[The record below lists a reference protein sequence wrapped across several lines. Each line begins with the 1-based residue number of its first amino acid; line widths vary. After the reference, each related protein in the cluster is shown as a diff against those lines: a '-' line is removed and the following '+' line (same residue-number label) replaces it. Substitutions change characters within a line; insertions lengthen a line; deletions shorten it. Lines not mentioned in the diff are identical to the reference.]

1 MSNVKFKVQ
10 PGGTIKGRIRVPG
23 DKSISHRSIML
34 GAIAEGTTTVT
45 GFLEGA
51 DALATLQAF
60 KDMGVQIEGP
70 DNGNVTI
77 QGVGLRG
84 LKKPEKPMD
93 MGNSG
98 TSTRLLAG
106 ILAGQDF
113 DCELIG
119 DASLS
124 KRPMKRVTDPLA
136 EMGAKIETAEGG
148 TLPMKIFG
156 EGNTLRSIDY
166 ILPMASAQ
174 VKSCVLL
181 AGLYADGEV
190 CATEPA
196 PTRDHTE
203 RMLNGFGYDVHSEKL
218 DSQRM
223 KACLKGGG
231 SLKGRHIDV
240 PSDISSAAFFMAA
253 AAVSKGSDL
262 VIEHVGMNPTRV
274 GIIDILKLM
283 GANIQLESFHEVGGE
298 PVADVHIRYAPLKG
312 IHIPEELVA
321 LAIDEFPVLFVVAS
335 TAEGKTVL
343 TGAEELRV
351 KESDRIQVMAD
362 ALIAVGVDAQPTP
375 DGMIINGGKQSPQK
389 AEIQSHHD
397 HRISMAMTIAGL
409 NAVSEITIDDC
420 ANVNTSFPV
429 FIDLINKVGMKV
441 DVVEES

>member
-70 DNGNVTI
+70 INGNVTI

-106 ILAGQDF
+106 ILAGQNF

-124 KRPMKRVTDPLA
+124 KRPMKRVTDPLT
-136 EMGAKIETAEGG
+136 EMGAKIKTSEGG
-148 TLPMKIFG
+148 TLPMKIYG
-156 EGNTLRSIDY
+156 EGITLKSIDY

-181 AGLYADGEV
+181 AGLYADGQV

-203 RMLNGFGYDVHSEKL
+203 RMLNGFGYEVKSEKL
-218 DSQRM
+218 DHERM

-283 GANIQLESFHEVGGE
+283 GADVQLENFHEVGGE
-298 PVADVHIRYAPLKG
+298 PVADVHIKYAPLKG
-312 IHIPEELVA
+312 IEIPEELVA

-335 TAEGKTVL
+335 TAEGQTIL

-362 ALIAVGVDAQPTP
+362 ALTAIGIDAQPTP
-375 DGMIINGGKQSPQK
+375 DGMIINGGTQSSQN

-397 HRISMAMTIAGL
+397 HRISMAMTIAGI
-409 NAVSEITIDDC
+409 NAVSEIVIDDC
-420 ANVNTSFPV
+420 ANVNTSFPT
-429 FIDLINKVGMKV
+429 FLSLINKVGMSVTAEK
-441 DVVEES
+441 DE

>member
-1 MSNVKFKVQ
+1 MANVKFKVQ

-34 GAIAEGTTTVT
+34 GALAEGTTTVT
-45 GFLEGA
+45 GFLEGD

-60 KDMGVQIEGP
+60 REMGVEIEGP
-70 DNGNVTI
+70 NNGNVTI
-77 QGVGLRG
+77 NGVGLRG
-84 LKKPEKPMD
+84 LKKPNKPLD

-106 ILAGQDF
+106 ILAGQNF
-113 DCELIG
+113 DCELVG

-124 KRPMKRVTDPLA
+124 KRPMKRVTDPLRL
-136 EMGAKIETAEGG
+136 MGAELETTETG
-148 TLPMKIFG
+148 TLPMTIRGKG
-156 EGNTLRSIDY
+156 QTLKAIDY
-166 ILPMASAQ
+166 TLPMASAQ

-181 AGLYADGEV
+181 AGLFAEGTT
-190 CATEPA
+190 CALEPA

-203 RMLNGFGYDVHSEKL
+203 RMLNGFGYEVHSEKL

-253 AAVSKGSDL
+253 AAASKDSDL

-283 GANIQLESFHEVGGE
+283 GANIQLENFHEVGGE

-335 TAEGKTVL
+335 TAEGQTVL

-362 ALIAVGVDAQPTP
+362 ALIAVGIDAQPTP
-375 DGMIINGGKQSPQK
+375 DGMIINGGEQSPQN

-409 NAVSEITIDDC
+409 NAVSEIVIDDC
-420 ANVNTSFPV
+420 ANVNTSFPI
-429 FIDLINKVGMKV
+429 FIDLINEVGMNV
-441 DVVEES
+441 EVVEEK

>member
-70 DNGNVTI
+70 ENGNVTI

-84 LKKPEKPMD
+84 LKKPEKAMD

-106 ILAGQDF
+106 ILAGQNF

-136 EMGAKIETAEGG
+136 DMGANIETSEGG

-156 EGNTLRSIDY
+156 EGITLKSIDY

-181 AGLYADGEV
+181 AGLYADGTV

-203 RMLNGFGYDVHSEKL
+203 RMLNGFGYDVKSEKL
-218 DSQRM
+218 DHEKM
-223 KACLKGGG
+223 KACLQGGG
-231 SLKGRHIDV
+231 TLTGRHIDV

-253 AAVSKGSDL
+253 AAVSKDSDL
-262 VIEHVGMNPTRV
+262 VFEHVGMNPTPG
-274 GIIDILKLM
+274 GIINILKLM
-283 GANIQLESFHEVGGE
+283 GADVKLENFHEVGGE
-298 PVADVHIRYAPLKG
+298 PVADVHIKYAPLKG
-312 IHIPEELVA
+312 IQIPEELVA

-335 TAEGKTVL
+335 TAEGQTVL
-343 TGAEELRV
+343 TGAQELRV

-362 ALIAVGVDAQPTP
+362 ALLAIGIDAQPTP
-375 DGMIINGGKQSPQK
+375 DGMIINGGAQSVQK
-389 AEIQSHHD
+389 SEIQSHHD
-397 HRISMAMTIAGL
+397 HRISMAMTIAGI
-409 NAVSEITIDDC
+409 NAVSEIVIDDC
-420 ANVNTSFPV
+420 ANVDTSFPI
-429 FIDLINKVGMKV
+429 FLSLINEVGMSVTAEK
-441 DVVEES
+441 DE